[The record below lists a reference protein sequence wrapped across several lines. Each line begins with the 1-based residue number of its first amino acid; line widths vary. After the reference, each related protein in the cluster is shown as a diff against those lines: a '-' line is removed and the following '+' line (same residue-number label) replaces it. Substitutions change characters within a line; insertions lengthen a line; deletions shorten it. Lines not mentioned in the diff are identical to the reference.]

1 MKKYFFL
8 ILALTIFFTSTSY
21 AIYDPTSV
29 QNNRFGIHILY
40 PEEVSEASSLV
51 NSNGGDWGYITIPIK
66 SSDKD
71 LVKWQTF
78 MDNCKKY
85 HVIPIIR
92 LATDGDYF
100 NKSSW
105 SKPTDF
111 DILDFANFLNSLS
124 WPTKNRYIVVFNEE
138 NRGDEWG
145 GNPDP
150 TEYAQ
155 ILGYAAEIFKQKNED
170 FFIIMGGLDNA
181 SSNIS
186 GQSIDE
192 YSFMNQVWQADPGIY
207 SKIDGIA
214 SHSYPNPGFSS
225 VPNYNREGIYSF
237 YYQKQ
242 LADDYSGK
250 DMPIFITETGWTSDT
265 TSQDAQSQYYI
276 QSFNIFW
283 NNTSVI
289 AVTPFVLNAQQGDFS
304 QFSFIKGD
312 QKSEIYQNYENFKKL
327 KGQPLL
333 PKDFSTPS
341 FVQKSIPTKEFSGKS
356 TINSVFNT
364 INKSSKEFF
373 KWLLKA

>member
-1 MKKYFFL
+1 MAMKKCTLL
-8 ILALTIFFTSTSY
+8 IFVFMLIFTKNSY
-21 AIYDPTSV
+21 AIYDPTTV
-29 QNNRFGIHILY
+29 ANNKFGIHILY

-51 NSNGGDWGYITIPIK
+51 NSNGGDWGYVTIPIK

-85 HVIPIIR
+85 HIIPIVR

-105 SKPTDF
+105 SKPSNY

-145 GNPDP
+145 GLPDAL
-150 TEYAQ
+150 EYAQ
-155 ILGYAAEIFKQKNED
+155 ILDYSTDVFKSKNSD

-181 SSNIS
+181 SANIP

-192 YSFMNQVWQADPGIY
+192 YTFMNEVEQSVPGIY
-207 SKIDGIA
+207 SKIDGIS

-225 VPNYNREGIYSF
+225 SPNYNREGIYSF
-237 YYQKQ
+237 FYQKQ
-242 LADDYSGK
+242 IADSYSGK
-250 DMPIFITETGWTSDT
+250 NLPIFITETGWSSNAV
-265 TSQDAQSQYYI
+265 SQETQAQYYI
-276 QSFNIFW
+276 QSFNNFW
-283 NNTSVI
+283 NNSGII
-289 AVTPFVLNAQQGDFS
+289 AITPFVFNAQQGVFS
-304 QFSFIKGD
+304 QFSFKGN
-312 QKSEIYQNYENFKKL
+312 STIYQNYKNFKKII
-327 KGQPLL
+327 GQPQLA
-333 PKDFSTPS
+333 KDFSTPS
-341 FVQKSIPTKEFSGKS
+341 FLQKKFPTKKFDKKS

-364 INKSSKEFF
+364 INKSSKELF